1 MIEVPRDPNVMPLPW
16 DVEPSG
22 ATSLQATL
30 SSQATSPFGHSAMRD
45 NFALGHSAHR
55 SNTPSRWDLHVARVH
70 GIINES
76 LYQDKKS
83 TCVCKVHDIVCFGDQ
98 SANAEKS

>member
-22 ATSLQATL
+22 ATSPQATL

-55 SNTPSRWDLHVARVH
+55 SNTPSRWNLHV
-70 GIINES
+70 N
-76 LYQDKKS
+76 
-83 TCVCKVHDIVCFGDQ
+83 KVEVLTDRL
-98 SANAEKS
+98 